1 MASPLSEILRREGLV
16 AEGESDATVA
26 RVIERGLLGEEALAD
41 LLAREAGSVVIDLD
55 RGTVEREAIWLV
67 PESLARAHLAVAVA
81 VDANRTLSI
90 AFADPLDRAGASAI
104 AEATGRGVRALVGTL
119 SSVRRA
125 LDREYGKS
133 GDVSGPPTQVLP
145 GTRRRSQPPGLE
157 HGLGLSTEEMEREL
171 PSTDRGPIAPET
183 TQQFRGSTQPAHLL
197 EEQATLGQRH
207 EALLLALIDRGVLT
221 HADYAAALQRLLG
234 RTDRGP

>member
-1 MASPLSEILRREGLV
+1 MGSGLSEILKREGLLQGD
-16 AEGESDATVA
+16 GEATVEQVVA
-26 RVIERGLLGEEALAD
+26 RGLLGEEALAD

-90 AFADPLDRAGASAI
+90 AFADPLDRGGASAI

-125 LDREYGKS
+125 LDREYGKA
-133 GDVSGPPTQVLP
+133 GEVSGPPTQVLT
-145 GTRRRSQPPGLE
+145 GSRRRSEPPR
-157 HGLGLSTEEMEREL
+157 TEEIDREL
-171 PSTDRGPIAPET
+171 PSHDPTPIAPEN
-183 TQQFRGSTQPAHLL
+183 TQQLRAATQPHHHL
-197 EEQATLGQRH
+197 EQEASAAQRH
-207 EALLLALIDRGVLT
+207 EALLLALIDRGLLT
-221 HADYAAALQRLLG
+221 RADYAAALQRVLG
-234 RTDRGP
+234 RDGRTS

>member
-1 MASPLSEILRREGLV
+1 MGSGLGEILKREGLLPD
-16 AEGESDATVA
+16 GESDATVV

-90 AFADPLDRAGASAI
+90 AFADPLDHAGASRI
-104 AEATGRGVRALVGTL
+104 AEATGRAVRALVGTL

-125 LDREYGKS
+125 LDREYGKP
-133 GDVSGPPTQVLP
+133 GEVSGPPTQVLP
-145 GTRRRSQPPGLE
+145 GSRRRSEPPR
-157 HGLGLSTEEMEREL
+157 TEEVERDAPASE
-171 PSTDRGPIAPET
+171 PSQLAPES
-183 TQQFRGSTQPAHLL
+183 TQQLRARGTQPVHLL
-197 EEQATLGQRH
+197 EQEATPEQRH
-207 EALLLALIDRGVLT
+207 EALVLALIDRCVLT
-221 HADYAAALQRLLG
+221 RADYVAALQRILG
-234 RTDRGP
+234 RTDRGS

>member
-1 MASPLSEILRREGLV
+1 MASGLADVLRREGLLP
-16 AEGESDATVA
+16 EGEGEEATVA
-26 RVIERGLLGEEALAD
+26 RAVERGLLGEEALAD

-67 PESLARAHLAVAVA
+67 PESLARGHLAVPVA

-104 AEATGRGVRALVGTL
+104 AEATGRAVRALVGTL

-125 LDREYGKS
+125 LDREYGKP
-133 GDVSGPPTQVLP
+133 GEVSGPPTQVLP
-145 GTRRRSQPPGLE
+145 NSRRRSEPPR
-157 HGLGLSTEEMEREL
+157 TEEIEREAPTSAEPPPL
-171 PSTDRGPIAPET
+171 APEN
-183 TQQFRGSTQPAHLL
+183 TQQLRAATQPHHLL
-197 EEQATLGQRH
+197 EQEASAAQRH

-221 HADYAAALQRLLG
+221 RADYVAALQRLLG
-234 RTDRGP
+234 RGDRGS

>member
-1 MASPLSEILRREGLV
+1 MPSPLAELLAREGLS
-16 AEGESDATVA
+16 ASDDDTVA
-26 RVIERGLLGEEALAD
+26 HAIERGVLGEEALAD

-67 PESLARAHLAVAVA
+67 PESLARAHLAVPVA

-104 AEATGRGVRALVGTL
+104 AEATGRAVRALVGTL

-125 LDREYGKS
+125 LDREYGKA
-133 GDVSGPPTQVLP
+133 GEVTGPPTQVLP
-145 GTRRRSQPPGLE
+145 GTRRRSEPPTTV
-157 HGLGLSTEEMEREL
+157 SEEIEREP
-171 PSTDRGPIAPET
+171 PSIAPESTKQVRGT
-183 TQQFRGSTQPAHLL
+183 TQPVHSL
-197 EEQATLGQRH
+197 EAEASDAQKH

-221 HADYAAALQRLLG
+221 RADYVEALKRLLG
-234 RTDRGP
+234 RPDRST

>member
-1 MASPLSEILRREGLV
+1 VSALFDLLRREGLLSEV
-16 AEGESDATVA
+16 DGEETVSRA
-26 RVIERGLLGEEALAD
+26 IERGLLGEEPLAD

-67 PESLARAHLAVAVA
+67 PESLARAHLAVPVA

-104 AEATGRGVRALVGTL
+104 AEATGRAVRALVGTL

-125 LDREYGKS
+125 LDREYGKP
-133 GDVSGPPTQVLP
+133 GDVSSTPTQVL
-145 GTRRRSQPPGLE
+145 GTRRRSEPPR
-157 HGLGLSTEEMEREL
+157 TEEIEMER
-171 PSTDRGPIAPET
+171 PSTDVLPIAPEN
-183 TQQFRGSTQPAHLL
+183 TQQLRTGTQPAHRL
-197 EEQATLGQRH
+197 EQEASAAQRH

-221 HADYAAALQRLLG
+221 RSDYVAALKRLLG
-234 RTDRGP
+234 QGES

>member
-1 MASPLSEILRREGLV
+1 MRSALAELLVREGLS
-16 AEGESDATVA
+16 ARDDDTVA
-26 RVIERGLLGEEALAD
+26 RAVDRGALGEEALAD

-133 GDVSGPPTQVLP
+133 GEVSGPPTQVLP
-145 GTRRRSQPPGLE
+145 GTRRRSEPP
-157 HGLGLSTEEMEREL
+157 STVTEEIERDA
-171 PSTDRGPIAPET
+171 PSIAPEN
-183 TQQFRGSTQPAHLL
+183 TQQVRGATQPAHSL
-197 EEQATLGQRH
+197 EAEATAAQRH

-221 HADYAAALQRLLG
+221 RADYIEALKRLMG
-234 RTDRGP
+234 RPERGS